1 MIVLRDIHDEE
12 GVRHLA
18 ARFTESGDLVIE
30 GQDLGDGVERFF
42 GEGIR
47 EYEWIWTIRR
57 GSLVALARELGVN
70 EGAILEE
77 LGRRFSHP
85 SCGELEPFLKEHGIP
100 LERWSR
106 LGD

>member
-1 MIVLRDIHDEE
+1 MIVLRDIHDED
-12 GVRHLA
+12 GVRHLE
-18 ARFTESGDLVIE
+18 ARFNDAGDLVIE

-42 GEGIR
+42 GAGIR

-57 GSLVALARELGVN
+57 ASLAALGRALGVA
-70 EGAILEE
+70 EGEILAA

-85 SCGELEPFLKEHGIP
+85 KCVELEPFLKEHEIA